1 MFKSIRKYVVL
12 HDGIFYARCDAGGD
26 KVKLPKD
33 VYTSLPDDA
42 RHAFNKLKPFSFFD
56 QSGRPAQPNS
66 SASATAPSSKK
77 PPRQPKPEKPANSAP
92 VFTASVGLSP
102 QNASSVPEASPSL
115 GPMMAFDP
123 RYLATHDPRQ
133 FMCAPSQFGPQV
145 VPYGASLAPPV
156 HFMPIDQNRAAP
168 GAMAFG
174 AISDPYES
182 HRAPVQ
188 FQNSPQMF
196 FASPVQHQLGQYSAA
211 RAPDGSGGGYSS
223 ATRTGFPDGSGGGF
237 SSASGGGYQGS
248 GGGPPQAS
256 SGGFQG
262 SSQPPSQQSSHSGKL
277 LLGASDG
284 VPWRC

>member
-1 MFKSIRKYVVL
+1 
-12 HDGIFYARCDAGGD
+12 
-26 KVKLPKD
+26 
-33 VYTSLPDDA
+33 
-42 RHAFNKLKPFSFFD
+42 
-56 QSGRPAQPNS
+56 
-66 SASATAPSSKK
+66 
-77 PPRQPKPEKPANSAP
+77 
-92 VFTASVGLSP
+92 
-102 QNASSVPEASPSL
+102 
-115 GPMMAFDP
+115 
-123 RYLATHDPRQ
+123 
-133 FMCAPSQFGPQV
+133 MCAPSQFGPQV

-168 GAMAFG
+168 GAVAFG
-174 AISDPYES
+174 AISDPYAP

-196 FASPVQHQLGQYSAA
+196 FASPVQHQLGQHSAA
-211 RAPDGSGGGYSS
+211 
-223 ATRTGFPDGSGGGF
+223 RTGFPDGSGGGY